1 MKICI
6 LRQII
11 MISKYCLYGV
21 IIQFVTFSL
30 LTAKSVEAQK
40 VSIEELTINIKGNTR
55 TLSSLFE
62 EIREKT
68 DFTFAFNR
76 KAINLQKKIQIDYH
90 NGSLADLLREVSSK
104 SKLGFKRVN
113 NSIFVKRV
121 SPGKKVKPVIEE
133 IIEVEIRGKVVSEND
148 EPIPGVNILV
158 KGTQRGTVTDVNGDY
173 VLNAPDDAT
182 TLIFSSIG
190 FATEEVA
197 IEGRSVID
205 LTMKPDLQTLSE
217 VVVVGYGTQE
227 KVNLT
232 GAVGTAKGEV
242 LENRPI
248 ANVGEGLQGVIPN
261 LNVTLRNG
269 DPTESVD
276 FNIRGFESINGGAP
290 LVLVD
295 NVPMDL
301 NSINPNDIKSVS
313 VLKDAA
319 AAAVYGARAAF
330 GVILVETKKGQRGKV
345 NVQLSTQW
353 SLAKPIFNMD
363 VVTDPHEFVQARNIA
378 NERTFGVPSYDAD
391 MLAGTKAWSE
401 NPDTAPAW
409 GVVDGDLRFYGFN
422 DYQNQIMTD
431 FAPTHQHDLTISG
444 GSENASYY
452 VSLGYLS
459 KDGYLKPANNEEFE
473 RYNILMKSDF
483 KLNDWLSVDQKIV
496 FNSQHSD
503 KPHFYNWDVNIN
515 SLARVNPIMPI
526 QFPDLEYYLT
536 PGDREQYEQY
546 IGMYFGGT
554 NFFPY
559 LLDGGRTTFAKND
572 TWLTG
577 GATITPLKGLKIRS
591 DFSYNFFHRNYQ
603 DVQSK
608 VEIVSNDLTDPNPI
622 SNGFSGD
629 DWIDN
634 RNDYNQYY
642 VFNAF
647 AEYTLDKFDDHYLQA
662 MVGFN
667 QEWGQRKFTRARA
680 RSLITPSITDLNA
693 TVGTQETYGSS
704 SHVALRGV
712 FYRVNYIF
720 KDRYLIEANGRYDGT
735 SRFPKEDRFGF
746 FPSISVGWRI
756 SNENFMSGARGWL
769 DNLKIRAS
777 YGTLGNQ
784 TLIDEDR
791 NPIFYPYIATME
803 IDNSPYMLSNS
814 RIPYVSAPGLV
825 SPTLTWETVVSKNLG
840 IDFTLWGGKLDASF
854 DVYTRETNDM
864 LMEVEF
870 PSVLGTEAPRQNAAD
885 LKTSGWELALTWRD
899 NINSNWNYDIT
910 LALSDWTSEITRY
923 DNPSG
928 ALSEFYVGQKLDE
941 IWGYETV
948 GIFQSQDEIDNAPD
962 QSIIGA
968 NWRPG
973 DIQYADLNGDG
984 IISPGSR
991 TLDDPGDRKVIGN
1004 STPRGSFGINTGVSF
1019 KGFRLSTFFQ
1029 GILKR
1034 DHWPTSGN
1042 WTWFFPFNA
1051 GHVEEYYIADSWS
1064 EENRDA
1070 YFAAPHIST
1079 SDKKNIQEQS
1089 RFLQNAA
1096 YIRLKNVTLS
1106 YDLPQG
1112 LVSKIGL
1119 GHAQLY
1125 FTGMNL
1131 WEHSPIRKPLDPE
1144 SIQSTTFDTNGAI
1157 EYPIQRIYTL
1167 GARVSF

>member
-11 MISKYCLYGV
+11 TLSKYCLYSA

-40 VSIEELTINIKGNTR
+40 MSIEKLQISLSGDTR
-55 TLSSLFE
+55 TLAGLFD
-62 EIREKT
+62 EIKEKT
-68 DFTFAFNR
+68 AFTFAFNR
-76 KAINLQKKIQIDYH
+76 KAINLQKAFDMDAYD
-90 NGSLADLLREVSSK
+90 GTLANLLRQVSLQ

-113 NSIFVKRV
+113 NVIFVKRI
-121 SPGKKVKPVIEE
+121 SPDRLNKPVIEE
-133 IIEVEIRGKVVSEND
+133 IIEIEIKGRVTSENG
-148 EPIPGVNILV
+148 ESIPGVNVLV
-158 KGTQRGTVTDVNGDY
+158 KGTAIGTVTDINGDY
-173 VLNAPDDAT
+173 VLNAPDNAT

-190 FATEEVA
+190 FVTVEEP
-197 IEGRSVID
+197 IDGRSVID
-205 LTMKPDLQTLSE
+205 LTMQADVQTLSE

-261 LNVTLRNG
+261 LNVTPQNG
-269 DPTESVD
+269 DPSAPVD
-276 FNIRGFESINGGAP
+276 FNIRGFESINGGTP
-290 LVLVD
+290 LILVD

-301 NSINPNDIKSVS
+301 NSINPNDIESIS

-319 AAAVYGARAAF
+319 AAAVYGARAAY

-363 VVTDPHEFVQARNIA
+363 VVTDPHEFVLARNIA
-378 NERTFGVPSYDAD
+378 NERTFGVPTYDAD
-391 MLAGTKAWSE
+391 MVAGTKAWSE

-409 GVVDGDLRFYGFN
+409 GVVDGQLRFYGFN

-444 GSENASYY
+444 GSENATYF
-452 VSLGYLS
+452 VSFGYLS
-459 KDGYLKPANNEEFE
+459 KDGYLKPANNEAFE
-473 RYNILMKSDF
+473 RYNILVKSDF
-483 KLNDWLSVDQKIV
+483 KLNKWLSLDQKVV

-526 QFPDLEYYLT
+526 QFPDLAYYIT

-572 TWLTG
+572 TWLTA
-577 GATITPLKGLKIRS
+577 GATITPLEGLTIRS
-591 DFSYNFFHRNYQ
+591 NFSYNFFHRNFQ

-608 VEIVSNDLTDPNPI
+608 VEIVSTDLTDPNPI
-622 SNGFSGD
+622 NNGFSGD

-634 RNDYNQYY
+634 RNNYNQYY

-647 AEYTLDKFDDHYLQA
+647 AEYTFDKLEGHYLQA

-667 QEWGQRKFTRARA
+667 REWGQNKFVRARA

-693 TVGTQETYGSS
+693 TVGTQETYGSG
-704 SHVALRGV
+704 SHLALRGV

-720 KDRYLIEANGRYDGT
+720 KERYLIEANGRYDGT
-735 SRFPKEDRFGF
+735 SRFPKDDRFGF

-756 SNENFMSGARGWL
+756 SNENFMSAASGWL

-784 TLIDEDR
+784 LLVDEND
-791 NPIFYPYIATME
+791 NPIYYPYIATMG
-803 IDNSPYMLSNS
+803 IGNSPYIMGDG
-814 RIPYVSAPGLV
+814 RIPFVSAPGLV

-840 IDFTLWGGKLDASF
+840 IDFTLFRGKLDASF
-854 DVYTRETNDM
+854 DVYTRETKDM

-870 PSVLGTEAPRQNAAD
+870 PSVLGTDAPRQNAAD

-899 NINSNWNYDIT
+899 NINDHWNYDVT
-910 LALSDWTSEITRY
+910 LALSDWTSEITKY

-928 ALSEFYVGQKLDE
+928 ALSEYYEGQKLDE
-941 IWGYETV
+941 IWGYETL
-948 GIFQSQDEIDNAPD
+948 GIFQTQNEIDNAPD
-962 QSIIGA
+962 QSNIGA

-973 DIQYADLNGDG
+973 DIRYADLNGDG
-984 IISPGSR
+984 IISPGSN
-991 TLDDPGDRKVIGN
+991 TLDDPGDRRVIGN
-1004 STPRGSFGINTGVSF
+1004 STPRGSFGINTGISF
-1019 KGFRLSTFFQ
+1019 KGFRLSAFFQ
-1029 GILKR
+1029 GIMQR

-1051 GHVEEYYIADSWS
+1051 GHVEKYFIEDSWS
-1064 EENRDA
+1064 EDNRDA

-1079 SDKKNIQEQS
+1079 SDKKNIRTQS
-1089 RFLQNAA
+1089 RFLQNAG
-1096 YIRLKNVTLS
+1096 YIRLKNITFS
-1106 YDLPQG
+1106 YDLPRD
-1112 LVSKIGL
+1112 LVSSIGL
-1119 GHAQLY
+1119 GQGQIY

-1131 WEHSPIRKPLDPE
+1131 WEYSPIRAPLDPE
-1144 SIQSTTFDTNGAI
+1144 TIYEGAI
-1157 EYPIQRIYTL
+1157 EYPMQRIFTL